1 MALVLPKVKSFGE
14 EFGSALGG
22 GLGQGFSSG
31 LERSKNQI
39 QEEKYGKRLSELT
52 GEDLTGLPLDF
63 QKMAYEYGLKNQ
75 NEASKLRGG
84 AEEDQK
90 NYQTVKE
97 NFGEKFANVW
107 KAAPEGGKTQMITAA
122 LDSIQRG
129 DDLAGLLDFSKQDM
143 NESDENST
151 ISPKKPPGITP
162 KEWAKQKST
171 QLYDIN
177 KPILKEADDIRKN
190 LALQEQ
196 AIEDL
201 MQSSPDVGIR
211 DWVADFF
218 DFEPLRSESGAKFK
232 TAVKDFFLTDIARVG
247 ARPNQWV
254 EKQLLSA
261 LPVAGR
267 TPTSNMITTAGLEF
281 KKDLAKERL
290 RILDELTDK
299 YGYSEIDLSKT
310 TNKMMKSY
318 VVERQKLLEDQI
330 RGIKNRES
338 KLSGKMIRVI
348 DPNGEEYEID
358 ESEVELLPEGYLIK

>member
-1 MALVLPKVKSFGE
+1 MVLLLPKVKSFGE

-31 LERSKNQI
+31 FERSKNQL

-52 GEDLTGLPLDF
+52 GKDLTGLPLEF
-63 QKMAYEYGLKNQ
+63 QKMAYEYNLKNQ
-75 NEASKLRGG
+75 NEAAKLRGG

-90 NYQTVKE
+90 NYQTVKDR
-97 NFGEKFANVW
+97 FGEKFANLW
-107 KAAPEGGKTQMITAA
+107 NAAPEGGKTQMITAA
-122 LDSIQRG
+122 LDAIQRG
-129 DDLAGLLDFSKQDM
+129 DNLSGLLDVAQPNQDLS
-143 NESDENST
+143 NETPVESL
-151 ISPKKPPGITP
+151 KKPPGITP

-171 QLYDIN
+171 QLYEIN
-177 KPILKEADDIRKN
+177 KPILKEAEDIRKN
-190 LALQEQ
+190 LSLQEQ

-201 MQSSPDVGIR
+201 MESSPDVGIR
-211 DWVADFF
+211 DWLADVFE
-218 DFEPLRSESGAKFK
+218 FEPLRSESGAKFK
-232 TAVKDFFLTDIARVG
+232 TGVKDFFLTDISRVG

-267 TPTSNMITTAGLEF
+267 TPVSNMITTAGLKF
-281 KKDLAKERL
+281 KKDLAKKRL
-290 RILDELTDK
+290 EILDELTDK

-318 VVERQKLLEDQI
+318 VEERQNLLRDEIKD
-330 RGIKNRES
+330 IKNRES
-338 KLSGKMIRVI
+338 KLSGRMVRVI

-358 ESEVELLPEGYLIK
+358 EREVELLPEGYLIK